1 MSSYM
6 GIGQWA
12 ATFSGDV
19 PEGQVAKISGSGA
32 VSACAAGEAFCGVV
46 ISAAKGR
53 CRMLRGAGRNAD
65 GSLQRRGSRSGLDDT
80 DR

>member
-32 VSACAAGEAFCGVV
+32 VSACAARRGVLRRGDLRR
-46 ISAAKGR
+46 KGR

>member
-32 VSACAAGEAFCGVV
+32 VVLRRGDLRR
-46 ISAAKGR
+46 KGR

>member
-46 ISAAKGR
+46 ISAAR
-53 CRMLRGAGRNAD
+53 DGAACSVALG
-65 GSLQRRGSRSGLDDT
+65 LQRRGSRSGLDDT